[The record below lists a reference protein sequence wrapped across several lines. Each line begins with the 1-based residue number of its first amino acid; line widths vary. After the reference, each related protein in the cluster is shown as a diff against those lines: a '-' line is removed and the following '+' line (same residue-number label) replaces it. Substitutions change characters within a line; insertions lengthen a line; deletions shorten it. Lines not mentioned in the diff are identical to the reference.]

1 MDLVG
6 PRAATLTSS
15 PSAHDPT
22 GAVGVHGVD
31 GIPPLFARLCDD
43 AALFPPGN
51 AAAHD
56 AVPAH
61 REYRRSWYRDLVG
74 PFLATAKHIPAVAE
88 AARADPSGG
97 PLPLVLVV
105 PDGPAALAAAIQ
117 STEREPGIELH
128 GVELACSPEGSSA
141 DAARE
146 AVWTLERELPPGV
159 SGVVEVRRHNSPANA
174 PANASSDAPTNA
186 STNAA
191 ADTIAD
197 TSADAIAA
205 ALDVLAASPYRAK
218 LRTGGT
224 VAEAFPSEAE
234 LAAFIVGSVAR
245 SLPFKCT
252 AGLHEA
258 VRHTDPVTGFEHHGF
273 LNILAATA
281 AATQGADEPAVAS
294 VLAIRSG
301 ADLVATLR
309 VLTPDAVIRTRRAFT
324 AYGTCSIAE
333 PLADLIKL
341 GAL

>member
-1 MDLVG
+1 VDLVG
-6 PRAATLTSS
+6 PRAATLTNS
-15 PSAHDPT
+15 PSAHDPI
-22 GAVGVHGVD
+22 GAVGVHGTD

-51 AAAHD
+51 AAAHE

-128 GVELACSPEGSSA
+128 GVELACSPEGSPA

-146 AVWTLERELPPGV
+146 AVWMLERELPPGV
-159 SGVVEVRRHNSPANA
+159 GGVVEVRRHNSPTNT
-174 PANASSDAPTNA
+174 PADALA
-186 STNAA
+186 YA
-191 ADTIAD
+191 
-197 TSADAIAA
+197 SADPITAALDVDAITT

-224 VAEAFPSEAE
+224 VAEAFPSEPE
-234 LAAFIVGSVAR
+234 LAAFIVGCVAR

-258 VRHTDPVTGFEHHGF
+258 VRHTDPTTGFEHHGF

-281 AATQGADEPAVAS
+281 AATQGADEHAVAS

-301 ADLVATLR
+301 LDLVATLR